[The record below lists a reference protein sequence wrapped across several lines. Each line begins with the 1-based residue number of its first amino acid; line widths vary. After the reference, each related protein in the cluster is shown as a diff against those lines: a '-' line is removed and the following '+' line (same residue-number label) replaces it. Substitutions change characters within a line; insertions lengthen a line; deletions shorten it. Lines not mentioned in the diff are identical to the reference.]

1 MKRIRLDIG
10 ALSASADSGG
20 SFMFF
25 LYREGMDLCLPVP
38 LTPPDMHAILSN
50 FQKLPTDGV
59 SVQEVFYS
67 TLQDFRVELLEVTVI
82 RDKEDEKFLT
92 NLLFFDG
99 EKEVLKGASFVDG
112 LILAKNFGCPIY
124 ILEELMD
131 KFSTTMDLFSNDIVK
146 TESRLVRL
154 KEDFQEAM
162 SREDYETAAVLSREI
177 ARYET
182 GNTGGSNSSRGKKRK
197 QG

>member
-10 ALSASADSGG
+10 ALTASASDGG
-20 SFMFF
+20 NFMFF

-38 LTPPDMHAILSN
+38 LTPPDMHAILAN
-50 FQKLPTDGV
+50 FQKLSSDGV
-59 SVQEVFYS
+59 SVQDVFYS
-67 TLQDFRVELLEVTVI
+67 TLQEFRVELLEVTVI
-82 RDKEDEKFLT
+82 RDEEDEKFLA

-131 KFSTTMDLFSNDIVK
+131 KYSTTMDLFSNEIVK

-154 KEDFQEAM
+154 KEEFKEAV
-162 SREDYETAAVLSREI
+162 SKEDYETAAVLSKEI
-177 ARYET
+177 TRYEA
-182 GNTGGSNSSRGKKRK
+182 GNTGSAESSRDKKK
-197 QG
+197 